1 MKEGIIKE
9 TRQFKTG
16 FEHMKKE
23 AHSLPEASNNTSRV
37 ELVC

>member
-16 FEHMKKE
+16 FEHVKK
-23 AHSLPEASNNTSRV
+23 ARRLPEASNNTNRV